1 MAGTRPSGAGLPN
14 VQRFKSDSLSSVEL
28 GLRLGR
34 RNNSP
39 VTLDAAVSY
48 ATWADIQADLIDAQG
63 LPFTTNIGSGRIYGF
78 EAQATWQITPWL
90 RSDVATFINDSA
102 LSQPA
107 PAFIAADERD
117 LPNIAKSGARAAL
130 HVGTALSPAATLSF
144 DGSVRYV
151 GHSKLGIGAPLE
163 IDQGGYLEGDLGA
176 SVEFAKWG
184 ISLNATNVGDVRA
197 NRFSFGNPFTVAAGR
212 QITPLRPRS
221 IRIGLDARF

>member
-1 MAGTRPSGAGLPN
+1 
-14 VQRFKSDSLSSVEL
+14 
-28 GLRLGR
+28 
-34 RNNSP
+34 

-63 LPFTTNIGSGRIYGF
+63 LPFTTNLGSGRIYGF

-176 SVEFAKWG
+176 RVEFAKWG